1 MECPH
6 LSKGDIFDLKELE
19 AKLKNGLVCSGKNM
33 QNNIHFLFPNHD
45 RVEFNMAVLV
55 FLKTSLT

>member
-6 LSKGDIFDLKELE
+6 LSKGDIAAGFDLKELE

-33 QNNIHFLFPNHD
+33 QKLHSGCGFPFVYH
-45 RVEFNMAVLV
+45 E
-55 FLKTSLT
+55 SLQR